1 MSAGSVASE
10 GVALRRVSRL
20 NPAFLFLVPA
30 ALMSLLMIALPLAG
44 LISASLLDWK
54 LTQPGNWRFVGL
66 GNYLRLMQD
75 GHFWRAMAT
84 TGWFVLE
91 SVSLQLVAGIAIAL
105 LFNHRLPGLG
115 LVRTLFLAPMMIA
128 PVFAGM
134 IWRLFLSDEFG
145 IVKYALQLAGWR
157 EPPLWLA
164 DPSLALHAVVVISA
178 WQWIP
183 FVVLFVL
190 AGLQVIPADLF
201 EAAKIDGAGPLT
213 RFCYITLPLIA
224 PIVTTVAIF
233 RTIDAIKVFDLIYAT
248 TAGGPGDSTE
258 TISYLVYQTSMNFF
272 DIGYG
277 SAVATLML
285 IAVCVLALLM
295 VKWNSRTTLSRQQT

>member
-1 MSAGSVASE
+1 MN
-10 GVALRRVSRL
+10 LRMRSRL
-20 NPAFLFLVPA
+20 PA
-30 ALMSLLMIALPLAG
+30 ALFLLPAGLLSLLLIALPLLG
-44 LISASLLDWK
+44 LVSVSLFDWK
-54 LTQPGNWRFVGL
+54 LTQSDQWRFVGL
-66 GNYLRLMQD
+66 GNYQQLMTD
-75 GHFWRAMAT
+75 SHFWRSMGT
-84 TGWFVLE
+84 TGAFLVE
-91 SVSLQLVAGIAIAL
+91 SVALQLVAGVGIAL
-105 LFNHRLPGLG
+105 LFNHRLRGLG

-134 IWRLFLSDEFG
+134 IWRLFLSDDFG
-145 IVKYALQLAGWR
+145 IVKYALQLAGWL

-164 DPSLALHAVVVISA
+164 DPAFALHAVVVISA

-190 AGLQVIPADLF
+190 AGLQVIPSELF
-201 EAAKIDGAGPLT
+201 EAARIDGAGPLS
-213 RFCYITLPLIA
+213 RFWYVTLPLLT
-224 PIVTTVAIF
+224 PIVMTVAIF
-233 RTIDAIKVFDLIYAT
+233 RVIDAIKVFDLIYAT

-285 IAVCVLALLM
+285 LAVCALALVM
-295 VKWNSRTTLSRQQT
+295 VKLNSRPGRPHDRK

>member
-1 MSAGSVASE
+1 MAS
-10 GVALRRVSRL
+10 RSRSRL
-20 NPAFLFLVPA
+20 PAGAFLLPA
-30 ALMSLLMIALPLAG
+30 GLLSLLLIALPLLG
-44 LISASLLDWK
+44 LLSVSLFDWK

-66 GNYLRLMQD
+66 GNYLRLMED
-75 GHFWRAMAT
+75 GHFWRSMAT
-84 TGWFVLE
+84 TALFVIE
-91 SVSLQLVAGIAIAL
+91 SVALQLLAGIGIAL

-128 PVFAGM
+128 PVFSGM
-134 IWRLFLSDEFG
+134 IWRLFLSDDFG
-145 IVKYALQLAGWR
+145 IVKYALQLAGWVA
-157 EPPLWLA
+157 PPLWLA
-164 DPSLALHAVVVISA
+164 DPAFALHAVVVISA

-190 AGLQVIPADLF
+190 AGLQVIPSELF
-201 EAAKIDGAGPLT
+201 EAARIDGAGPLA
-213 RFCYITLPLIA
+213 RFWYLTLPLLT
-224 PIVTTVAIF
+224 PIVMAVAIF
-233 RTIDAIKVFDLIYAT
+233 RVIDAIKVFDLIYAT

-285 IAVCVLALLM
+285 VVVSTLALLM
-295 VKWNSRTTLSRQQT
+295 VKWNSRTELARVRK

>member
-1 MSAGSVASE
+1 MFLLPAGV
-10 GVALRRVSRL
+10 L
-20 NPAFLFLVPA
+20 
-30 ALMSLLMIALPLAG
+30 SLLLIALPLLA
-44 LISASLLDWK
+44 LVSVSLFDLK

-66 GNYLRLMQD
+66 GNYLRLMED
-75 GHFWRAMAT
+75 SHFWRSMAT
-84 TGWFVLE
+84 TAVFVIE
-91 SVSLQLVAGIAIAL
+91 SVTLQLVAGIGIAL

-134 IWRLFLSDEFG
+134 IWRLFLSDDFG
-145 IVKYALQLAGWR
+145 IVKYALQLAGWV

-164 DPSLALHAVVVISA
+164 DPAFALQAVVVISA

-190 AGLQVIPADLF
+190 AGLQVIPSELF
-201 EAAKIDGAGPLT
+201 EAARIDGAGPLA
-213 RFCYITLPLIA
+213 RFWYVTLPLLT
-224 PIVTTVAIF
+224 PIVMTVAIF
-233 RTIDAIKVFDLIYAT
+233 RIIDAVKVFDLIYAT

-272 DIGYG
+272 DLGYG
-277 SAVATLML
+277 SALATLML
-285 IAVCVLALLM
+285 VVVSALALFM
-295 VKWNSRTTLSRQQT
+295 VKWNSRIQPARVRK

>member
-1 MSAGSVASE
+1 MAIQRFP
-10 GVALRRVSRL
+10 RRNAAV
-20 NPAFLFLVPA
+20 LFLVPA
-30 ALMSLLMIALPLAG
+30 ALLSLLLIALPLAG
-44 LISASLLDWK
+44 LVSASLFDWK

-115 LVRTLFLAPMMIA
+115 IVRTLFLAPMMIA

-134 IWRLFLSDEFG
+134 IWRLFLSDDFG
-145 IVKYALQLAGWR
+145 IVKYALQLAGWL

-164 DPSLALHAVVVISA
+164 DPSFALHAVVVIST
-178 WQWIP
+178 WQWTP

-201 EAAKIDGAGPLT
+201 EAARLDGAGALT
-213 RFCYITLPLIA
+213 RFRHITLPLIA

-285 IAVCVLALLM
+285 VAVSALALLM
-295 VKWNSRTTLSRQQT
+295 VKWNSQTTLSRQRT

>member
-1 MSAGSVASE
+1 MAS
-10 GVALRRVSRL
+10 RSRSRL
-20 NPAFLFLVPA
+20 PAGVFLLPA
-30 ALMSLLMIALPLAG
+30 GLLSLLLIALPLLG
-44 LISASLLDWK
+44 LLSVSLFDWK

-66 GNYLRLMQD
+66 GNYLRLMED
-75 GHFWRAMAT
+75 GHFWRSMAT
-84 TGWFVLE
+84 TAQFVIE
-91 SVSLQLVAGIAIAL
+91 SVTLQLLAGIGIAL

-128 PVFAGM
+128 PVFSGM
-134 IWRLFLSDEFG
+134 IWRLFLSDDFG
-145 IVKYALQLAGWR
+145 IVKYALQLAGWVA
-157 EPPLWLA
+157 PPLWLA
-164 DPSLALHAVVVISA
+164 DPAFALHAVVVISA

-190 AGLQVIPADLF
+190 AGLQVIPSELF
-201 EAAKIDGAGPLT
+201 EAARIDGAGPLA
-213 RFCYITLPLIA
+213 RFWYVTLPLLT
-224 PIVTTVAIF
+224 PIVMTVAIF
-233 RTIDAIKVFDLIYAT
+233 RVIDAIKVFDLIYAT

-285 IAVCVLALLM
+285 VVVSTLALLM
-295 VKWNSRTTLSRQQT
+295 VKWNSRTELARVRK

>member
-1 MSAGSVASE
+1 MAI
-10 GVALRRVSRL
+10 RRVPRRHT
-20 NPAFLFLVPA
+20 AALFLVPA
-30 ALMSLLMIALPLAG
+30 ALLSLFLIALPLAG
-44 LISASLLDWK
+44 LVGASLFDWK
-54 LTQPGNWRFVGL
+54 LTQPGNSRFVGL

-84 TGWFVLE
+84 TSWFVIE
-91 SVSLQLVAGIAIAL
+91 SVTLQLVAGIAIAL

-115 LVRTLFLAPMMIA
+115 IVRTLFLAPMMIA

-134 IWRLFLSDEFG
+134 IWRLFLSDDFG
-145 IVKYALQLAGWR
+145 IVKYALQLAGWL

-164 DPSLALHAVVVISA
+164 DPSLALHAVVVIST
-178 WQWIP
+178 WQWTP

-201 EAAKIDGAGPLT
+201 EAARLDGAGAMT
-213 RFCYITLPLIA
+213 RFRYITLPLIA

-285 IAVCVLALLM
+285 VAVCALALVM
-295 VKWNSRTTLSRQQT
+295 VKWNSQTTLARQRT